1 MNVKDI
7 VFLEAAQSWPEV
19 HHSSSCDI
27 VGPLLVWL
35 QFQIILRGRKGE
47 WFLKRDQ
54 LDPDIY
60 LLDLARYSD
69 SDVESTVQ
77 NSRIYLS
84 TLHNLGQWKSLK

>member
-1 MNVKDI
+1 MNGFFNVTNYI
-7 VFLEAAQSWPEV
+7 
-19 HHSSSCDI
+19 
-27 VGPLLVWL
+27 
-35 QFQIILRGRKGE
+35 
-47 WFLKRDQ
+47 
-54 LDPDIY
+54 DPDIY